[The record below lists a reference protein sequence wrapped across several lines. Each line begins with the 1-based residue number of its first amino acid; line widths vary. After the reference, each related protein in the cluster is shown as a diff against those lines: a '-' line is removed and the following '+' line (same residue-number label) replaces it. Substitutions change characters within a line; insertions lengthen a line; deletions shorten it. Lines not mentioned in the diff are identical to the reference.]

1 MERIEH
7 THRGQERHSPLP
19 PAEGIEE
26 GRQMNDS
33 LSTEQMNAII
43 AVAELAEKNEQV
55 ATQIAIAILAN
66 AEQTLAALKLGV
78 ARAKTARG
86 ESIEGWY

>member
-1 MERIEH
+1 ME
-7 THRGQERHSPLP
+7 TGF
-19 PAEGIEE
+19 
-26 GRQMNDS
+26 
-33 LSTEQMNAII
+33 STEEMNAII
-43 AVAELAEKNEQV
+43 AVAELAERDEKI
-55 ATQIAIAILAN
+55 AKQIAIAILAN